1 MKEGWTYKK
10 LGEVCD
16 TINGLW
22 KGKKPPYINVGV
34 IRNANFTKEF
44 TIRYDNIEYLD
55 VEEKQYAKRKLQ
67 KGDLIIEKSGG
78 GEKQPVGRVVLFDK
92 DEGEF
97 SFSNFTSVLRIK
109 DNKELISEFLYIYLL
124 YIYKRGDTLKMQK
137 ATTGIH
143 NIEFDKYL
151 AIDIPCLPL
160 SEQQRIVARLDAA
173 FAHIDEL
180 KANAEKQ
187 LSEARTLFQK
197 ALTKAMEPKE
207 GWEEKTL
214 KDLTTKIGSGATPRG
229 GSKVYI
235 SEGVSFVRSLNV
247 HYDEF
252 KYKDLAHING
262 EAAKQLNG
270 VELKKDDVLFNI
282 TGASIARCCV
292 MPEDVLP
299 ARVNQHVSILRPRK
313 DLVLPRFLCLG
324 LISSEHQR
332 VLLEIGVAGST
343 RQAVTKSD
351 LEQHLF
357 PIPPLSEQQRIVERL
372 DSLSENVKA
381 LEENQQKVIAECD
394 ALKQAL
400 LRKVFE

>member
-1 MKEGWTYKK
+1 MVILHVLT
-10 LGEVCD
+10 GED
-16 TINGLW
+16 LELNE
-22 KGKKPPYINVGV
+22 KG
-34 IRNANFTKEF
+34 TKF

-197 ALTKAMEPKE
+197 ALTKALEPKD
-207 GWEEKTL
+207 GWKEKTL
-214 KDLTTKIGSGATPRG
+214 GDIAKITHGKNQKEVLSENGLYPIYGSGGNIMGYA
-229 GSKVYI
+229 
-235 SEGVSFVRSLNV
+235 
-247 HYDEF
+247 
-252 KYKDLAHING
+252 KD
-262 EAAKQLNG
+262 
-270 VELKKDDVLFNI
+270 
-282 TGASIARCCV
+282 
-292 MPEDVLP
+292 
-299 ARVNQHVSILRPRK
+299 
-313 DLVLPRFLCLG
+313 FLCEAGTTILG
-324 LISSEHQR
+324 RKGSINNPMFIEERFWNVDTAFGISAKEGNDSKF
-332 VLLEIGVAGST
+332 VFYYI
-343 RQAVTKSD
+343 KSINWQEKNTGTT
-351 LEQHLF
+351 LPSLTQQVVGNVKLYVPTF
-357 PIPPLSEQQRIVERL
+357 SEQQRIVARL
-372 DSLSENVKA
+372 DSLSEKVRKY
-381 LEENQQKVIAECD
+381 EEIQQKVIAECD

>member
-22 KGKKPPYINVGV
+22 KGKKPPYVNVGV

-55 VEEKQYAKRKLQ
+55 VEEKQYSKRKLQ

-78 GEKQPVGRVVLFDK
+78 GEKQPVGRAVLFEKK
-92 DEGEF
+92 DGEY

-109 DNKELISEFLYIYLL
+109 NNEELLSKFLYTYLL
-124 YIYKRGDTLKMQK
+124 FIYKRGDTLSMQR

-151 AIDIPCLPL
+151 SIDIPCLPL
-160 SEQQRIVARLDAA
+160 SEQQRIVSRLDSA

-214 KDLTTKIGSGATPRG
+214 GKIAKVFSGYAFKSGIFQKEGKYQVIRIGNIKQNSLKLSDNAIFIDDIDSGLLQKSLLKEGDLVVTQTGTRHKRDYG
-229 GSKVYI
+229 
-235 SEGVSFVRSLNV
+235 FVAMVDKNNLLLNQRNACIRFDNKLSAQFFL
-247 HYDEF
+247 YYSYTEL
-252 KYKDLAHING
+252 YKDSFFANEGGTVGQGNVGLSA
-262 EAAKQLNG
+262 
-270 VELKKDDVLFNI
+270 LKEMI
-282 TGASIARCCV
+282 YYA
-292 MPEDVLP
+292 
-299 ARVNQHVSILRPRK
+299 
-313 DLVLPRFLCLG
+313 
-324 LISSEHQR
+324 
-332 VLLEIGVAGST
+332 
-343 RQAVTKSD
+343 
-351 LEQHLF
+351 
-357 PIPPLSEQQRIVERL
+357 PPLSEQQRIVSRL
-372 DSLSENVKA
+372 DSLSAHVHE
-381 LEENQQKVIAECD
+381 LEEVTQKTIAECD